1 MCSFYSLCNYIF
13 FVLFPPKLDIL
24 FFMERTLTYTI
35 TNEEENSTIEFF
47 LKSQGFTHNVMVQ
60 LKKTENG
67 ITKNGVWAYTNE
79 RLKAGDIVQVK
90 LVETKAS
97 SDIEPVKL
105 DFNIVYEDE
114 DIIVVDKPAN
124 MPVHPSINNHNN
136 TLANALL
143 YYFNT
148 QEQNFIFR
156 CINRLD
162 RDTTGL
168 TIIAK
173 HSLSAGILSQ
183 MVSSREIRRTYLA
196 IVEGKTESFGTI
208 DAPIARKDD
217 STIERCVNFEKGEV
231 AITHYKRLSYN
242 KEKNLSLIELH
253 LETGRTHQIRVHMK
267 YIGHPLI
274 GDFLYNPNY
283 KYISRQA
290 LHSSELTFVHPITKK
305 EMHFQAPLHRD
316 MKCIL

>member
-1 MCSFYSLCNYIF
+1 
-13 FVLFPPKLDIL
+13 
-24 FFMERTLTYTI
+24 MERTLTYTI

-217 STIERCVNFEKGEV
+217 SIIERCVNFEKGEA
-231 AITHYKRLSYN
+231 AITHYKKLSYN

-305 EMHFQAPLHRD
+305 EMHFQAPLHWD